1 MVQIGASLPVAGPE
15 ISAESVTATA
25 RGAEQAGLGSVW
37 AYERLLRPVEPIPM
51 GGPGGPVMSA
61 PKEWADVYDPIEAL
75 TYAAAKTETV
85 KLGTSV
91 LATLFHPPVVLARR
105 LATLDNLSG
114 GRLLA
119 GLGQGWM
126 AEEFHA
132 AGVSMARRGA
142 GFEEHLE
149 VMRAIW
155 SPGNVRHDGRFY
167 GVPECEIGPR
177 PARPGG
183 PTVLVGAA
191 TPPAIERAG
200 RLGLGL
206 CLVVFSWDA
215 LRGAVEGFRRAA
227 TNAGHDATALPLT
240 VQVNGTVSVGAP
252 VDERA
257 PLTGSVEQVA
267 DDLIELDRL
276 GVDDVHWAMI
286 DPADQIDILGRLA
299 AAYAERV

>member
-1 MVQIGASLPVAGPE
+1 MVQIGAFLPMAGTQS
-15 ISAESVTATA
+15 SAESLTATA
-25 RGAEQAGLGSVW
+25 QGAEQAGLDSVW

-61 PKEWADVYDPIEAL
+61 PKEWADILDPIEAL
-75 TYAAAKTETV
+75 TYVAAKTERV

-91 LATLFHPPVVLARR
+91 LAALLHPPVVLARR

-126 AEEFHA
+126 AEEFEA
-132 AGVSMARRGA
+132 AGVPMSRRGT

-149 VMRAIW
+149 VMRAVW
-155 SPGNVRHDGRFY
+155 SPGPVRHDGRLHH
-167 GVPECEIGPR
+167 VPESEIGPK
-177 PARPGG
+177 PVRPGG
-183 PTVLVGAA
+183 PAVLIGAA

-200 RLGLGL
+200 RLGFGL
-206 CLVVFSWDA
+206 CLVVFSWDG
-215 LRGAVEGFRRAA
+215 LRDSLAAYRRAA
-227 TNAGHDATALPLT
+227 TAAGHDPATLPLA
-240 VQVNGTVSVGAP
+240 VQVNGAVSLGAHD
-252 VDERA
+252 DERA

-267 DDLIELDRL
+267 DDLVELDRL

-286 DPADQIDILGRLA
+286 DPDEQLEVLSRLA
-299 AAYAERV
+299 AAYADRA